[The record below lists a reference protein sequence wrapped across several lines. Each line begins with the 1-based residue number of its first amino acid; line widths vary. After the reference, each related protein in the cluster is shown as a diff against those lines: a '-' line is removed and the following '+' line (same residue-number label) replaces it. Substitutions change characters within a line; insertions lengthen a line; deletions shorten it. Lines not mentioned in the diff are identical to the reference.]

1 MWLDVLLSLHLLF
14 YCCNLRIYSNSVI
27 NYLFISSFIFSCLFF
42 VLFRGFPSMGA
53 AHVWILFESFFCN
66 PRNSQLFIVI
76 LHQDS
81 IKTYFKLSLKLS
93 LFFLY
98 LLTLPEQIPGE
109 KDWFYQI
116 SSGILH
122 FLIRRKNVQ
131 YFLVNLWILSC
142 L

>member
-14 YCCNLRIYSNSVI
+14 YCCNLRICSSSVI
-27 NYLFISSFIFSCLFF
+27 NYLFISSFIFSCLFCF
-42 VLFRGFPSMGA
+42 VPWISLMGA
-53 AHVWILFESFFCN
+53 AHVWILFEYFFCN

-122 FLIRRKNVQ
+122 FLIRRKNFQ
-131 YFLVNLWILSC
+131 YLLVNLWILSC